1 MLWHQACC
9 RRVCFSIYPR
19 FNFLLKYTCSLLTSA
34 ATAQVCTPE
43 PLYGDI
49 YSYRIDN
56 QSALDSLARECTSIN
71 GSVVI
76 AYNYTGSVYLPN
88 IRSID
93 GDLAWYP
100 DSLDQGSR
108 TEGVKF
114 FDLVSVPD
122 LERLGGELD
131 ISSSFYFRNISVP
144 KLSAVDG
151 FVSIHHAHD
160 VDLRSLRKAEQVHIR
175 GNLSRYGCGGRL
187 GIFKDGS

>member
-1 MLWHQACC
+1 MPWHQACC
-9 RRVCFSIYPR
+9 QRVRFSNRPR
-19 FNFLLKYTCSLLTSA
+19 FNFLLKYNCSVLTSA

-43 PLYGDI
+43 PLYGEI

-56 QSALDSLARECTSIN
+56 QSALDSLASGCTSIN

-76 AYNYTGSVYLPN
+76 ANNYTGSVYLPN

-100 DSLDQGSR
+100 DSLYQGSQ
-108 TEGVKF
+108 TEDVEF

-122 LERLGGELD
+122 LERLGGKLD
-131 ISSSFYFRNISVP
+131 VSSSHYFRNVSVP

-187 GIFKDGS
+187 GIFEDGS